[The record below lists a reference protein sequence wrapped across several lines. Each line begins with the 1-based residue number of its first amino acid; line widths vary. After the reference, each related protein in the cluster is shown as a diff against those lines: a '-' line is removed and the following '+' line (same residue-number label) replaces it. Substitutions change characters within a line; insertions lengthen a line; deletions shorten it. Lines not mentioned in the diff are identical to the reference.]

1 MSKVI
6 DISAQMTN
14 AKPTLKIS
22 EDMVYPVNDRKSTM
36 ILLNQKMKSA
46 DLNDL
51 DEIDG
56 ILTVLLGKKAVK
68 EIDKLDPSFSAY
80 QKILVACMAAVT
92 GEDYE
97 TADARFQ
104 EAATE
109 VES

>member
-1 MSKVI
+1 MSRVI

-14 AKPTLKIS
+14 AKPTLKLS

-36 ILLNQKMKSA
+36 IMLNQKMKNA

-51 DEIDG
+51 DEIDN

-68 EIDKLDPSFSAY
+68 EIDKLDPSFEGY
-80 QKILVACMAAVT
+80 QAILVASMAAVT

-97 TADARFQ
+97 TSKARFQ
-104 EAATE
+104 ESTAE
-109 VES
+109 D